1 MTPWIVFGVAG
12 LATYAMRGSFLL
24 LGDRVRLPPWTEAP
38 LRYVAPAAF
47 AAITVPATLGDAG
60 LSSLVPPTAEVIGV
74 VAAGMVVWRTRNIPL
89 CLAVGVAVLILAET
103 SGFR

>member
-1 MTPWIVFGVAG
+1 MTAWVVFGVAG

-47 AAITVPATLGDAG
+47 AAITVPATLGEDG
-60 LSSLVPPTAEVIGV
+60 LSNLVPPSAEVFGV
-74 VAAGMVVWRTRNIPL
+74 VAAGLVVWRTRNIPL
-89 CLAVGVAVLILAET
+89 CLAVGVAVLAVLQWV
-103 SGFR
+103 GL